1 MELFD
6 SYSPLAGTFDECF
19 QTDGAPRPEAQR
31 VIELLNG
38 LGEREFRA
46 RRKLADATF
55 LREGIT
61 FSVYSDQQGSERIF
75 PFDLIPR
82 VIPAS
87 DWSPLRRGLLQRIQ
101 ALNEFLTDIYG
112 EQRIL
117 KEGRVPADLVLGAKG
132 YLPAMRGVT
141 PPHGVYIHIAG
152 IDLIRGPDGEILVL
166 EDNVR
171 DAVGGVVRDR
181 EPHGHEK
188 GVSAGI
194 CASARDAG
202 G

>member
-6 SYSPLAGTFDECF
+6 DYRPLSGTFDECF
-19 QTDGAPRPEAQR
+19 QADGLPRPEAQR

-61 FSVYSDQQGSERIF
+61 FSVYSDQQGTERIF

-82 VIPAS
+82 VMPAS
-87 DWSPLRRGLLQRIQ
+87 NWGPLRQGLLQRIQ
-101 ALNEFLTDIYG
+101 ALNAFLTDIYG

-117 KEGRVPADLVLGAKG
+117 QDGRVPADLVLGAKG
-132 YLPAMRGVT
+132 YFPEMRGIT
-141 PPHGVYIHIAG
+141 PPAGVYIHIAG
-152 IDLIRGPDGEILVL
+152 IDLIRGPGGEIL
-166 EDNVR
+166 
-171 DAVGGVVRDR
+171 
-181 EPHGHEK
+181 
-188 GVSAGI
+188 
-194 CASARDAG
+194 
-202 G
+202 